1 MCLVVLRGPHYV
13 YDWAARL
20 IGVKPKKAGL
30 FGKRC
35 YKVLVTNGVDI
46 RTPYRGEQILFTGG
60 KFTQDSG
67 IKRLIPIRSKQVT
80 GFYFIDIGIHGFCN
94 KNAALKNISEYY
106 SCPFGCKLLVVKAKI
121 PRGAEYYYGLD
132 GEIVAT
138 KMTLSTKS
146 I

>member
-1 MCLVVLRGPHYV
+1 MCLVVLPAPHYL
-13 YDWAARL
+13 YDWANRL
-20 IGVKPKKAGL
+20 IGVNPKKAGL

-46 RTPYRGEQILFTGG
+46 RTPYRGERILFTGG

-67 IKRLIPIRSKQVT
+67 VKHLFLHRSKQASE
-80 GFYFIDIGIHGFCN
+80 FYYIDIGIHGFCN
-94 KNAALKNISEYY
+94 KNAALKNISNYC

-138 KMTLSTKS
+138 KMILSTKS